1 MKNIVS
7 NIVLLAAIFGWA
19 LGVDA
24 APVLKVL
31 GLPMLILAF
40 MLWRRWSDI
49 AKRLINE

>member
-7 NIVLLAAIFGWA
+7 NIVLLAAMFGWA
-19 LGVDA
+19 LGVEY
-24 APVLKVL
+24 APVMKVM
-31 GLPMLILAF
+31 GLPMLLLAF